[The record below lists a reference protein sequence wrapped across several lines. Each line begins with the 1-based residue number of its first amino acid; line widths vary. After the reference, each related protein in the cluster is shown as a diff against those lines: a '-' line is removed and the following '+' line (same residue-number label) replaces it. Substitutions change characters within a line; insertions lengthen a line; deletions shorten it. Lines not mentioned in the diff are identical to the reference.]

1 VHNLTTPA
9 DRIRFLLGG
18 DAQALTDPEAHE
30 TAAAVI
36 RLARDLET
44 AMTHAPRTRRR
55 GRRRCSTTSSHTN
68 DRKTA

>member
-1 VHNLTTPA
+1 MHNLTSPA

-55 GRRRCSTTSSHTN
+55 GRRRCSTTTSHTN
-68 DRKTA
+68 DRKGA